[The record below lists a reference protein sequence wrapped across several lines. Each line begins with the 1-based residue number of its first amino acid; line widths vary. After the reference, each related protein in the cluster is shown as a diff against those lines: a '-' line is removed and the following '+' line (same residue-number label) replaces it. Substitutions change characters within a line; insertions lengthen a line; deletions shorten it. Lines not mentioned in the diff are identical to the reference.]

1 MSLTHEDRVAFV
13 TGAGSGIGRAIATR
27 LAADGAKV
35 ACVDINQAH
44 AQETAD
50 TIREAGGH
58 ALALVADVRDRTAVA
73 AALAATATEWQRFD
87 YLVNNAGLIT
97 MSSLEDLTDEEWD
110 LVLDVNLKGVY
121 ITTQLAIPYFRNAN
135 RGAVVNLSTVE
146 ADVVVSSQGFAQ
158 VHYNAS
164 KGGVKMLTKALA
176 VELSRYNVRVNAIA
190 PGPVPTNFLPG
201 VDLNSP
207 EVMAVMDSRLLVKRL
222 GAPADMAAAV
232 SFLLSDDASYI
243 SGVQLPVDGGWL
255 TR

>member
-1 MSLTHEDRVAFV
+1 MSPSHDSRVAFV
-13 TGAGSGIGRAIATR
+13 TGAGSGIGRAIAHR

-35 ACVDINQAH
+35 ACVDVDEGRAK
-44 AQETAD
+44 ETAD
-50 TIREAGGH
+50 AILGTGGE
-58 ALALVADVRDRTAVA
+58 ALALAADVRDRTAVG
-73 AALAATATEWQRFD
+73 AALEATAGRWQRFD

-97 MSSLEDLTDEEWD
+97 MSSLEDLTDDEWD

-121 ITTQLAIPYFRNAN
+121 ITTQLAIPYFRKAN

-146 ADVVVSSQGFAQ
+146 ADVVVSSQGYAQ

-176 VELSRYNVRVNAIA
+176 VELARYNVRVNAIA

-201 VDLNSP
+201 IDLDTP
-207 EVMAVMDSRLLVKRL
+207 EVAAIMEDRLLVKRL
-222 GAPADMAAAV
+222 GKPEDMAAAV

-243 SGVQLPVDGGWL
+243 CGVQLPVDGGWL
-255 TR
+255 AR

>member
-1 MSLTHEDRVAFV
+1 MSSSHENRVAFV
-13 TGAGSGIGRAIATR
+13 TGAGSGIGRAIAER
-27 LAADGAKV
+27 LAGHGAKV
-35 ACVDINQAH
+35 ACVDVDHVRAK
-44 AQETAD
+44 ETAD
-50 TIREAGGH
+50 VIAESGGQ
-58 ALALVADVRDRTAVA
+58 ALALAADVRDREAVA
-73 AALAATATEWQRFD
+73 AALEATATEWQRFD

-121 ITTQLAIPYFRNAN
+121 ITTQLAIPYFRKAN
-135 RGAVVNLSTVE
+135 QGAVVNLSTVE

-207 EVMAVMDSRLLVKRL
+207 EVLAVMESRLLVKRL
-222 GAPADMAAAV
+222 GKPEDMAAAV

-243 SGVQLPVDGGWL
+243 SGAQLPVDGGWL

>member
-1 MSLTHEDRVAFV
+1 VDVDHV
-13 TGAGSGIGRAIATR
+13 RA
-27 LAADGAKV
+27 K
-35 ACVDINQAH
+35 
-44 AQETAD
+44 ETAD
-50 TIREAGGH
+50 SIAESGGQ
-58 ALALVADVRDRTAVA
+58 ALALAADVRDREAVA
-73 AALAATATEWQRFD
+73 AALEATATEWQRFD

-97 MSSLEDLTDEEWD
+97 MSSLEDLTDDEWD

-121 ITTQLAIPYFRNAN
+121 ITTQLAIPYFRKAN

-207 EVMAVMDSRLLVKRL
+207 EVLAVMDSRLLVKRL
-222 GAPADMAAAV
+222 GKPEDMAAAV

-243 SGVQLPVDGGWL
+243 SGAQFPVDGGWL